1 MTREELYQLLDN
13 SIPIPYSNPR
23 QILDKERSIKQYM
36 AYMLDRTNSMFE
48 YDNLPETIPAYMLEL
63 YLQIFGS
70 CAFVELSE
78 SNTQSIT
85 IPETYNTPS
94 GLYIFYGNIGGER
107 DIYYRPTQ
115 FIVANPRLKNSINCS
130 IVYSSNYTNSFNNP
144 CVVMRND
151 TNYMGLLPLFSRYAA
166 QLAENDISIRSAQIN
181 ARSQT
186 GIAVGTDADAE
197 SARKYFDDLEAGKIG
212 IIGRMS
218 FLEGI
223 TISNMG
229 TQSAN
234 HIIQLIE
241 LQQYLKASWYNELGL
256 NVNFNMKREY
266 MSEEEIAVNTDILL
280 PLVDDML
287 KCREEAV
294 ELINATF
301 GTNISVYK
309 SSAWANKEQ
318 EELAA
323 LSESSNKGEIPLK
336 DSIQSRINK
345 DAPNLVTT
353 KTDHETEVQEQIQSK
368 AQTSE
373 QSNNTDSGESMGENG
388 TGEVGNVNESN
399 AEVPKIEINIDTQS
413 AEVIISN
420 DVATNLVETKSD
432 EETTKKESENV
443 SESKSQEK
451 SEESDN
457 N

>member
-1 MTREELYQLLDN
+1 MTREELYKLLDN
-13 SIPIPYSNPR
+13 SIPTPLTDPR
-23 QILDKERSIKQYM
+23 QVLNKDQSIKQYT

-48 YDNLPETIPAYMLEL
+48 YHNLPDSIPSYILEL

-70 CAFVELSE
+70 CAFVQVNE
-78 SNTQSIT
+78 SNTTPIF
-85 IPETYNTPS
+85 TPS
-94 GLYIFYGNIGGER
+94 TFKTPTGLYIFYGNIGGER

-115 FIVANPRLKNSINCS
+115 FIVANPRLKNSVNCS
-130 IVYSSNYTNSFNNP
+130 IVYNSNYATSFPNP
-144 CVVMRND
+144 CVIMRND
-151 TNYMGLLPLFSRYAA
+151 TNYMGLLPLFTRYAA

-181 ARSQT
+181 ARAQT

-197 SARKYFDDLEAGKIG
+197 SARKYFDDLESGKIG

-223 TISNMG
+223 SIANVG

-294 ELINATF
+294 NLVNEVF
-301 GTNISVYK
+301 GTNISVTK
-309 SSAWANKEQ
+309 SSAWANKQQ

-323 LSESSNKGEIPLK
+323 LSEQSIKGSVPLP
-336 DSIQSRINK
+336 DSIQSRIDSESSPENI
-345 DAPNLVTT
+345 VTT
-353 KTDHETEVQEQIQSK
+353 RDYETKTQATVQEEIPSQLGDPK
-368 AQTSE
+368 P
-373 QSNNTDSGESMGENG
+373 DGEPR
-388 TGEVGNVNESN
+388 EST
-399 AEVPKIEINIDTQS
+399 AEVSNSSDSSTRTITQPVTTTTTIAINLNSDVEKIEVNSEDVLQS
-413 AEVIISN
+413 SAP
-420 DVATNLVETKSD
+420 
-432 EETTKKESENV
+432 EE
-443 SESKSQEK
+443 
-451 SEESDN
+451 SEESNID
-457 N
+457 